1 MTCSR
6 MWWSWRG
13 PAGWQAGPC
22 GHRLDAHC
30 GQRLA
35 GSHRHRANVAQCAS
49 ADWREI
55 RRWQK
60 QCDAEDPNEGAGNEV
75 SREALARWEQQ
86 GEEIPARLERLQKSG
101 LKKISRTDPDSRFLR
116 QRDGFTLG
124 YTGTL
129 AVSEDHLIVGQC
141 VTQETNDNGLLLP
154 MLDQVEQRCGSK
166 VQRVSADSGF
176 FSVENLQTLEER
188 QIDGYVP
195 DSNLAR
201 YLNRGGPL
209 RTRTNDPA
217 HRRMRRKLRDPAG
230 RATYTKRKAIIEPV
244 YGVLKEQR
252 GMRRFRKRG
261 LAQVAVEW
269 ALATT
274 AYNLT
279 RMWRTS

>member
-1 MTCSR
+1 MLNGGAMFHVDSEVGR
-6 MWWSWRG
+6 LR
-13 PAGWQAGPC
+13 QVVL
-22 GHRLDAHC
+22 HRPGL
-30 GQRLA
+30 
-35 GSHRHRANVAQCAS
+35 
-49 ADWREI
+49 E
-55 RRWQK
+55 
-60 QCDAEDPNEGAGNEV
+60 
-75 SREALARWEQQ
+75 
-86 GEEIPARLERLQKSG
+86 LERL
-101 LKKISRTDPDSRFLR
+101 T
-116 QRDGFTLG
+116 
-124 YTGTL
+124 
-129 AVSEDHLIVGQC
+129 
-141 VTQETNDNGLLLP
+141 
-154 MLDQVEQRCGSK
+154 
-166 VQRVSADSGF
+166 
-176 FSVENLQTLEER
+176 
-188 QIDGYVP
+188 P